1 MAEGVKI
8 SALTETVNITGQE
21 YIIINQDGVTK
32 RTLLSNVQGST
43 NLTDNYVELLADD
56 GITTY
61 RLKVDDKGELIA
73 YLPEVDTAA
82 PVEEGA
88 NKNLL
93 FDGLIINQIYGTG
106 STIANQPVTHSFI
119 ELYNLRDEAL
129 NLKGLYL
136 FYRAKSGSWQSLELK
151 GIVPPKHS
159 FLIRGAR
166 VKQDNDA
173 SVRIPITQYD
183 MQWDIKMAST
193 GFSAY
198 LKVGATTP
206 EDQPVRCTY
215 VTDSTGTTTVDWTNP
230 DYIDL
235 LAGGGSESAD
245 QTVMAYEKFY
255 WMAMNDHTGIM
266 RKDFMHAGTYK
277 PADAAQ
283 SGQAAAAKGN
293 NQGDTII
300 VDYKTCNTSRFRP
313 RSLRDGRWN
322 VYATKDTMNLGC
334 PNMLNMCYGQD
345 GETTRTFTWQSAIT
359 NQGMVKYRKQGEF
372 KWKTKETDRE
382 IVTHL
387 DCEAM
392 VHRAIIHDLEEG
404 VYEYQCGQDGAWSA
418 VETFEVKT
426 YTNDVPINILWVTD
440 NQSWTTEEGKACDTS
455 MLNILATEVDENGE
469 PNYDFTIHT
478 GDVSQNANRTF
489 EFRDYYA
496 SSRKNTKN
504 MCHMMTCGNNDLVEK
519 KYSDAWAWYIT
530 AENQWANSVYSFD
543 LGYAHFICL
552 NSNTDSTYVVPSGGT
567 EVEGTQEKA
576 GLYADT
582 DAFLEAQATWLD
594 VHLTEV
600 DQRATR
606 PRWVIVYMHLSPF
619 TVSRAKRLQ
628 CFVPIFEK
636 HKVPL
641 VICGHNHTN
650 SRSIPL
656 YTGYQKGMDYFDYQT
671 SAGVVK
677 TKTEVEANGMM
688 GTKTAVADEAQIK
701 HNANVAKGTYYVMT
715 TATGY
720 KLSGKEKIVSIHN
733 DLKAATYNANPTI
746 TSDGDGEPF
755 YHDNGLGQPWWYKND
770 TEGDYAGAMPKTSQP
785 TYALINITADTLT
798 VEMKQI
804 KGVLISDANKN
815 VAVQDYGTQTIET
828 YDKLIINYADRDTTI
843 EY

>member
-8 SALTETVNITGQE
+8 SALTETVKINGNE

-32 RTLLSNVQGST
+32 RTKISNVQGAT
-43 NLTDNYVELLADD
+43 NLTNDYLELTADD
-56 GITTY
+56 GSKF
-61 RLKVDDKGELIA
+61 RVKVDSNGELVA
-73 YLPEVDTAA
+73 YDPAVDTAT
-82 PVEEGA
+82 PVEAGTNA
-88 NKNLL
+88 NLL

-106 STIANQPVTHSFI
+106 SNIAEQPVTHSFI
-119 ELYNLRDEAL
+119 ELYNLRPEAL

-166 VKQDNDA
+166 VKQDTDA
-173 SVRIPITQYD
+173 SVRIPVKNYD

-198 LKVGATTP
+198 LKVGSATP
-206 EDQPVRCTY
+206 EDNPVRATY
-215 VTDSTGTTTVDWTNP
+215 DGVTGEVTWTNP
-230 DYIDL
+230 DYIDM
-235 LAGGGSESAD
+235 LAGGGSGGSD

-283 SGQAAAAKGN
+283 SGQSAKGN
-293 NQGDTII
+293 NQADTIV
-300 VDYKTCNTSRFRP
+300 VDFKTCNTARFKP
-313 RSLRDGRWN
+313 RSLRDGAWN

-334 PNMLNMCYGQD
+334 PNMLNMCYGQN
-345 GETTRTFTWQSAIT
+345 GETTRTFTWQSTIT
-359 NQGMVKYRKQGEF
+359 NMGMIKYRKQGEL
-372 KWKTKETDRE
+372 KWHTKETTRE

-392 VHRAIIHDLEEG
+392 VHRVIISDLEEG
-404 VYEYQCGQDGAWSA
+404 TYEYQCGQDGAWSA
-418 VETFEVKT
+418 IETFEVKT
-426 YTNDVPINILWVTD
+426 YTTSDSIDVLWVTD

-455 MLNILATEVDENGE
+455 MLNILAHEVDSNGE

-496 SSRKNTKN
+496 SSRTNTKN

-543 LGYAHFICL
+543 LGYTHFICL
-552 NSNTDSTYVVPSGGT
+552 NSNTDSTYVVENG
-567 EVEGTQEKA
+567 EVEIEGTQEKA

-582 DAFLEAQATWLD
+582 DAFLEAQADWLD
-594 VHLTEV
+594 VHMQEV
-600 DQRATR
+600 NARSTK

-628 CFVPIFEK
+628 CFVPVFEK
-636 HKVPL
+636 YKIPL

-671 SAGVVK
+671 TSGVIR
-677 TKTEVEANGMM
+677 TKAEVETNGMM
-688 GTKTAVADEAQIK
+688 GGKTAIADETLIK
-701 HNANVAKGTYYVMT
+701 HNADPANGTYYVMT

-733 DLKAATYNANPTI
+733 DLKASVYNSAPTI
-746 TSDGDGEPF
+746 TSDGNGEPF
-755 YHDNGLGQPWWYKND
+755 YHDNGVGQPWWYKND
-770 TEGDYAGAMPKTSQP
+770 TEGDYVGAMPKTTQP
-785 TYALINITADTLT
+785 TYAKINITADTVT
-798 VEMKQI
+798 VEMKVI
-804 KGVLISDANKN
+804 NGVLVSDANKN
-815 VAVQDYGTQTIET
+815 IFVQDYGTQNIAT
-828 YDKLIINYADRDTTI
+828 YDKLVINYSDRNHN
-843 EY
+843 

>member
-8 SALTETVNITGQE
+8 SALTETIKISGNE

-32 RTLLSNVQGST
+32 RTKISNVQGAT
-43 NLTDNYVELLADD
+43 NLTNDYLELTADD
-56 GITTY
+56 GSKF
-61 RLKVDDKGELIA
+61 RVKVDSNGELIA
-73 YLPEVDTAA
+73 YDPAVDTAT
-82 PVEEGA
+82 PVEAGTNA
-88 NKNLL
+88 NLL

-106 STIANQPVTHSFI
+106 SNIAEQPVTHSFI
-119 ELYNLRDEAL
+119 ELYNLRPEPL

-166 VKQDNDA
+166 VKNDSDA
-173 SVRIPITQYD
+173 SVRIPVKNYD

-198 LKVGATTP
+198 LKVGSATP
-206 EDQPVRCTY
+206 EDNPVRVTY
-215 VTDSTGTTTVDWTNP
+215 DGVTGEVTWTNP
-230 DYIDL
+230 DYIDM
-235 LAGGGSESAD
+235 LAGGGSGGAD

-266 RKDFMHAGTYK
+266 RKDFMHAGKYK

-283 SGQAAAAKGN
+283 SGQNKAAIGN

-300 VDYKTCNTSRFRP
+300 VDYKTCNTTRFKP
-313 RSLRDGRWN
+313 RSLRDGAWN
-322 VYATKDTMNLGC
+322 VYATKDTMNPGC
-334 PNMLNMCYGQD
+334 PNMLNMCYGKN
-345 GETTRTFTWQSAIT
+345 GETTRTFTWQSTIT
-359 NQGMVKYRKQGEF
+359 NMGMIKYRKQGEL
-372 KWKTKETDRE
+372 KWHTKETTRE

-392 VHRAIIHDLEEG
+392 VHRVIVSDLEPG
-404 VYEYQCGQDGAWSA
+404 TYEYQAGQDGAWSA
-418 VETFEVKT
+418 IETFEVKQ
-426 YTNDVPINILWVTD
+426 YTQSDEINILWVSD
-440 NQSWTTEEGKACDTS
+440 NQSWTTEEGKACDTA
-455 MLNILATEVDENGE
+455 MLNILAHEVDGEGE
-469 PNYDFTIHT
+469 PSYDFTIHT

-496 SSRKNTKN
+496 SSRTITKN

-543 LGYAHFICL
+543 LGYTHFVCL
-552 NSNTDSTYVVPSGGT
+552 NSNTDSTYVVENE
-567 EVEGTQEKA
+567 EVEIEGTQEKA

-582 DAFLEAQATWLD
+582 DAFLEAQAEWF
-594 VHLTEV
+594 
-600 DQRATR
+600 DQHMAQVNARGEK
-606 PRWVIVYMHLSPF
+606 PRWVVVYMHLSPF

-628 CFVPIFEK
+628 CFVPKFEK
-636 HKVPL
+636 YKIPL

-671 SAGVVK
+671 TAGVVK
-677 TKTEVEANGMM
+677 TKNEVENKGMM
-688 GTKTAVADEAQIK
+688 GGNPVADETLIK
-701 HNANVAKGTYYVMT
+701 HNADPANGTYYVMIN
-715 TATGY
+715 ATGY

-733 DLKAATYNANPTI
+733 DLKASVYNSNPTI
-746 TSDGDGEPF
+746 ASDGNGEPF
-755 YHDNGLGQPWWYKND
+755 YHDNAAGQPWWYKNE
-770 TEGDYAGAMPKTSQP
+770 TKGEYVGAMPKTSQP
-785 TYALINITADTLT
+785 TYAMINITVNSITI
-798 VEMKQI
+798 EMKQI
-804 KGVLISDANKN
+804 KGVLVSDANKN

-828 YDKLIINYADRDTTI
+828 FDKLVIYYTERNH
-843 EY
+843 

>member
-1 MAEGVKI
+1 MADGVKI
-8 SALTETVNITGQE
+8 SALTETATVTGQE
-21 YIIINQDGVTK
+21 YIIINQDGTTK
-32 RTLLSNVQGST
+32 RTKISNVQGAK
-43 NLTDNYVELLADD
+43 NLTDSYIELVADD
-56 GITTY
+56 GSTF
-61 RLKVDDKGELIA
+61 RVKVDGNGELVA
-73 YLPEVDTAA
+73 YDPQVDEAA
-82 PVEEGA
+82 PAEEGTNA
-88 NKNLL
+88 NLL
-93 FDGLIINQIYGTG
+93 YDGLIINQIYGTG
-106 STIANQPVTHSFI
+106 SSILNQPVTHSFI
-119 ELYNLRDEAL
+119 ELYNLRPEPL

-166 VKQDNDA
+166 IKEDNDA
-173 SVRIPITQYD
+173 SVRIAVKQYD
-183 MQWDIKMAST
+183 MQWDLKMAST

-198 LKVGATTP
+198 LKVGKTTP
-206 EDQPVRCTY
+206 EDQPVRATY
-215 VTDSTGTTTVDWTNP
+215 DGVSGEVTWTNP

-235 LAGGGSESAD
+235 LAGGGSGGSD
-245 QTVMAYEKFY
+245 QTVMAYEKYY

-283 SGQAAAAKGN
+283 SGQSAKGN
-293 NQGDTII
+293 NQADTII
-300 VDYKTCNTSRFRP
+300 VDYKTCNVQRFKP
-313 RSLRDGRWN
+313 RSLRDGAWN
-322 VYATKDTMNLGC
+322 VYATKDSMNLGC

-345 GETTRTFTWQSAIT
+345 GEKTRTFTWQSAIT
-359 NQGMVKYRKQGEF
+359 NMGMIKYRKQGEL
-372 KWKTKETDRE
+372 KWHTKETTKE

-392 VHRAIIHDLEEG
+392 VHRVIITDLEPG
-404 VYEYQCGQDGAWSA
+404 MYEYQAGQDGAWSA
-418 VETFEVKT
+418 IETFEVKH
-426 YTNDVPINILWVTD
+426 YTQSDDINILWVTD
-440 NQSWTTEEGKACDTS
+440 NQSWTTEEGKACDTA
-455 MLNILATEVDENGE
+455 MLNILNHEVNGLGE

-496 SSRKNTKN
+496 SSRTNTKN

-543 LGYAHFICL
+543 LGYTHFVCL
-552 NSNTDSTYVVPSGGT
+552 NSNTDSTYVVESG
-567 EVEGTQEKA
+567 EVEIEGTYEKA

-582 DAFLEAQATWLD
+582 DAFLEAQADWFD
-594 VHLTEV
+594 QHMEEV
-600 DQRATR
+600 NARPNK
-606 PRWVIVYMHLSPF
+606 PRWVVVYMHLSPF

-628 CFVPIFEK
+628 CFVPVFEK
-636 HKVPL
+636 HKIPL

-671 SAGVVK
+671 TAGVIR
-677 TKTEVEANGMM
+677 TKAQVENDGMM
-688 GTKTAVADEAQIK
+688 GTKTAVADESKIK
-701 HNANVAKGTYYVMT
+701 HNADYANGTHYVMI

-733 DLKAATYNANPTI
+733 ELKAQTYNQNPTI
-746 TSDGDGEPF
+746 NSDGDGETF
-755 YHDNGLGQPWWYKND
+755 YHDNGAGQPWWYKND
-770 TEGDYAGAMPKTSQP
+770 LEGEYIGAMPKTSQP
-785 TYALINITADTLT
+785 TYAMINITADAITI
-798 VEMKQI
+798 EMKQV

-815 VAVQDYGTQTIET
+815 IAVQDYGTQTIES
-828 YDKLIINYADRDTTI
+828 YDKLVINYNERNH
-843 EY
+843 